1 MYSGVNAATVG
12 YAKAMSENESLKL
25 KDYDYYL
32 ATLSPTKRYPL
43 GHEVPKIEACPK
55 FVGIKK
61 VSKRQ
66 RAIAQGAKKHNKGGK
81 NA

>member
-1 MYSGVNAATVG
+1 MYKEINSATVG
-12 YAKAMSENESLKL
+12 YAKSMGYDEALKL

-43 GHEVPKIEACPK
+43 GHEVPKITVQPK

-61 VSKRQ
+61 AGKRQ
-66 RAIAQGAKKHNKGGK
+66 RAIAEGNKKYKGGK